1 MGTWLLIDNLFVEK
15 ASWNGEVLSECFI
28 TFLIVIHSIQVSKEF
43 TKNCRTQEIWERSKS
58 NLQYKLLLPHLN
70 ILQQWAL
77 ETDHKEKNISNE
89 RLSLKIDSLLNILK
103 VKRFKRDILHI
114 KISLINFKVQNEN
127 LCSKQ

>member
-1 MGTWLLIDNLFVEK
+1 M
-15 ASWNGEVLSECFI
+15 
-28 TFLIVIHSIQVSKEF
+28 
-43 TKNCRTQEIWERSKS
+43 ERSKS